1 MKKRSLALLLSLVLL
16 AALLLTGCGGMSQSA
31 ENAGYAPNTSSAY
44 RADSY
49 DYDYTVAEE
58 AYDAPAAQ
66 SSVSDLIS
74 AAAQVQQ
81 SETEKMIYTAYATVE
96 TLEFE
101 KTTQAVQEL
110 LTRFGAYVES
120 SSISGTSYNSSRS
133 SRTAD
138 YTVRVPV
145 QNYTDMS
152 VSLAELGN
160 VTRYD
165 SSAENITSRYVDTE
179 ARLRTVRTEYE
190 RLIEMLDAAEDVES
204 MIYIESRLSEVEYE
218 IESLTSTL
226 RDWQGRVD
234 YSTIHLTIVEVKVLS
249 EPVAEPETFGERVAS
264 AFSSSIEWLG
274 EAIVDVVVALIAI
287 LPWLV
292 IPAIIVIVIVLLV
305 KGHKKRK
312 AKKAAAAFEKE
323 AAEAAERAKAWAAA
337 HPEGKDGE

>member
-1 MKKRSLALLLSLVLL
+1 MKKRSLALLLSLVLM

-44 RADSY
+44 RADGY
-49 DYDYTVAEE
+49 DYEVAEE
-58 AYDAPAAQ
+58 AYDAPTAQ

-190 RLIEMLDAAEDVES
+190 RLIEMLEAAEDADLLICEATYGENDQAELARS
-204 MIYIESRLSEVEYE
+204 YGHMTFAQAGETAARAGARRLWLAHYSQRIENPADYLPNAQQYFPGAVCGQDG
-218 IESLTSTL
+218 LGLTL
-226 RDWQGRVD
+226 RFD
-234 YSTIHLTIVEVKVLS
+234 
-249 EPVAEPETFGERVAS
+249 
-264 AFSSSIEWLG
+264 
-274 EAIVDVVVALIAI
+274 EA
-287 LPWLV
+287 
-292 IPAIIVIVIVLLV
+292 
-305 KGHKKRK
+305 
-312 AKKAAAAFEKE
+312 
-323 AAEAAERAKAWAAA
+323 
-337 HPEGKDGE
+337 DGE